1 MCVEVLVLFCSGF
14 NTRRLFGIFTNFK
27 RDCESRKNIKNVETN
42 QKQNFKFLNLLT
54 ERKESS
60 LFIVL
65 KYRQSILNR
74 ITICIRY
81 LIEW

>member
-1 MCVEVLVLFCSGF
+1 MFSSVQDLIQEDC
-14 NTRRLFGIFTNFK
+14 FGIFTNFK
-27 RDCESRKNIKNVETN
+27 RDCESTKNIKNVETN